1 MEIPE
6 RDLPPIADGR
16 ADPLGASIVDLAP
29 DPAAWD
35 AFVARS
41 DPGSYLQT
49 TAWAEVKRPNGW
61 AALRFMGTT
70 LPGRAAHPSGERP
83 SSERPSSE
91 AAPAGACPEPDG
103 LALDIEDLALVDHLE
118 EERSVPET
126 EFGAQLLV
134 RRPRLFPW
142 AFAYAPR
149 GPVLGRW
156 DLPTLEA
163 FTAAVRTALAAHPQ
177 AVSHVR
183 IEPEIELDGPA
194 DQDGSFRRG
203 LRHCGWR
210 PGTPIQTTRTRRIDL
225 GAPEEALWGDLRKKW
240 RQYVSKARK
249 SGVRVVDASE
259 ERLPEFYSI
268 YQDTAKRAG
277 FVIRT
282 YDSYLETWRAFSKL
296 GMARL
301 LFAEDASGT
310 GLATLFVLRVGDR
323 VIEPWGGMTQ
333 AGADSRANYLLKWE
347 AIRTSRELGARSY
360 DMWGLSHEGIEY
372 FKGGF
377 GGREIAFVGAWDLVL
392 DPAGRLAF
400 DSAQSALDR
409 VGRWRQ
415 GVRGNHARD
424 ARAEPGA

>member
-1 MEIPE
+1 MPE
-6 RDLPPIADGR
+6 RVAPQIADER
-16 ADPLGASIVDLAP
+16 SSVALGASVVDLAP
-29 DPAAWD
+29 DLAAWD
-35 AFVARS
+35 AFVARC

-61 AALRFMGTT
+61 TPVRFMGVT
-70 LPGRAAHPSGERP
+70 LPGRAAHPSSAVALSDAQTGGPLAETQP
-83 SSERPSSE
+83 V
-91 AAPAGACPEPDG
+91 PDVG
-103 LALDIEDLALVDHLE
+103 ALDLEDLALVDHLE

-126 EFGAQLLV
+126 EFGAQLLI

-163 FTAAVRTALAAHPQ
+163 FTAAVRTALASYPQ

-194 DQDGSFRRG
+194 DIDGSFRHG

-210 PGTPIQTTRTRRIDL
+210 PGSPIQTTRTRRVDL
-225 GAPEEALWGDLRKKW
+225 GASEEELWGDLRKKW
-240 RQYVSKARK
+240 RQYVNKARK
-249 SGVRVVDASE
+249 GAVSVVDASE

-268 YQDTAKRAG
+268 YRETAARAG

-282 YDSYLETWRAFSKL
+282 YDSYLQVWRAFSRL

-301 LFAEDASGT
+301 LFAEDEAGK
-310 GLATLFVLRVGDR
+310 GLATLLVLRVGDR
-323 VIEPWGGMTQ
+323 VIEPWGGMT
-333 AGADSRANYLLKWE
+333 AEGADSRANYLLKWE
-347 AIRTSRELGARSY
+347 AIRTSREHGARSY

-372 FKGGF
+372 FKSGF

-400 DSAQSALDR
+400 DSAQAALDR
-409 VGRWRQ
+409 IGRWRQ
-415 GVRGNHARD
+415 GVRGGRG
-424 ARAEPGA
+424 RANSGESGA

>member
-1 MEIPE
+1 MPE
-6 RDLPPIADGR
+6 PVSVPGADGR
-16 ADPLGASIVDLAP
+16 STADIGASVVDLAP

-35 AFVARS
+35 AFVARC

-61 AALRFMGTT
+61 TTLRFMGTT
-70 LPGRAAHPSGERP
+70 LPGRAAHPSA
-83 SSERPSSE
+83 
-91 AAPAGACPEPDG
+91 AAPASDAPGDGQLCGEREVPEG
-103 LALDIEDLALVDHLE
+103 LALDPEDLTLVDHLK

-126 EFGAQLLV
+126 EFGAQLLI

-156 DLPTLEA
+156 DLTTLEA
-163 FTAAVRTALAAHPQ
+163 FTGALQTALASHPQ
-177 AVSHVR
+177 PVSHVR

-194 DQDGSFRRG
+194 DLDGSLRHG

-210 PGTPIQTTRTRRIDL
+210 PGTPIQTTRTRRVDL
-225 GAPEEALWGDLRKKW
+225 APGEDALWGDLRKKW
-240 RQYVSKARK
+240 RQYVNKARHA
-249 SGVRVVDASE
+249 GIRVVDASE

-268 YQDTAKRAG
+268 YKDTAARAG

-282 YDSYLETWRAFSKL
+282 YESYLQTWQAFSKL

-301 LFAEDASGT
+301 LFAEDESGT

-347 AIRTSRELGARSY
+347 AIRTSRERGARSY

-372 FKGGF
+372 FKSGF
-377 GGREIAFVGAWDLVL
+377 GGLEIDFVGAWDLVL

-409 VGRWRQ
+409 FGRWRQ
-415 GVRGNHARD
+415 GVSGRRGGANS
-424 ARAEPGA
+424 AESGA